1 MPLNVVS
8 NYAANVA
15 HRNLQMND
23 TAASN
28 SLGKLSTGKRVVNAR
43 DDAASMAIGQR
54 LNAEVQGLKQAVV
67 NSGQANS
74 MLQIADGAMSTA
86 SDILTRMKVL
96 AIQSSSGNLSST
108 ERDFLDTEYQA
119 LFNEI
124 DRIADDTD
132 FAGTKLL
139 DGSIDI
145 TAATGFAVADGVAS
159 ITAQGID
166 AGTATSGA
174 QYSISFDY
182 DSAANTAAFSI
193 TTAEGSY
200 SGSINT
206 EALGTDGALTRA
218 TTVTVE
224 GSGTAPAPG
233 SFTIALNTAF
243 DSNTDISAATQA
255 FSRLIQPVAHLQ
267 TRHWHRVRGL
277 FDLLRRGDQHHLVG
291 SEWHVDRHRI
301 NGECGTRSDQ
311 YGDRQSERVALGRWR
326 RAEQAGF
333 RLVQPQYLRGK
344 RRGRQ
349 KHSGR
354 PRYRPGDDQVLQQAG
369 SHAGW
374 RGDVGSGQPDA
385 AKPPETPELVGRIGE
400 GRGPSSPAESE
411 H

>member
-15 HRNLQMND
+15 HRNLQIND

-54 LNAEVQGLKQAVV
+54 LNSEVMGLKQAVV

-139 DGSIDI
+139 DGAIEI
-145 TAATGFAVADGVAS
+145 TAASGFEVADGVAS

-166 AGTATSGA
+166 DGGGTTAA
-174 QYSISFDY
+174 QFSISFDY
-182 DSAANTAAFSI
+182 DSTANTAAFYI

-200 SGSINT
+200 SGAINT

-243 DSNTDISAATQA
+243 DSTTSIAAATDGEYSGSSELSLTFKLGTGTESQDSLTFSVDAINTASLGLTGTTIDTEETAAAALEAVNTAIDNLNESRSDVGAAQNRLDFASANLNISVENAEAARSTLVDLDIAQEMTKFSSKQVLMQA
-255 FSRLIQPVAHLQ
+255 GVAMLAQ
-267 TRHWHRVRGL
+267 ANQMPQN
-277 FDLLRRGDQHHLVG
+277 LLRLL
-291 SEWHVDRHRI
+291 
-301 NGECGTRSDQ
+301 N
-311 YGDRQSERVALGRWR
+311 
-326 RAEQAGF
+326 
-333 RLVQPQYLRGK
+333 
-344 RRGRQ
+344 
-349 KHSGR
+349 
-354 PRYRPGDDQVLQQAG
+354 
-369 SHAGW
+369 
-374 RGDVGSGQPDA
+374 
-385 AKPPETPELVGRIGE
+385 
-400 GRGPSSPAESE
+400 
-411 H
+411 